1 VYFLFLFVL
10 GVTIRNTGLSNSNPA
25 LEFFP
30 ALPPSLSFQILFPQW
45 ETWLLYALVLGLFHI
60 VPFALLTVTSL
71 EDGFVAVGSHALWFL
86 DGFGQKIGGWEE
98 SEVKVTEG

>member
-1 VYFLFLFVL
+1 
-10 GVTIRNTGLSNSNPA
+10 
-25 LEFFP
+25 
-30 ALPPSLSFQILFPQW
+30 
-45 ETWLLYALVLGLFHI
+45 LFHI